1 MVGKTEDACIA
12 DGIEYITRKVL
23 FRANGKALALGS
35 TEGLAKMI
43 LSPSGKIL
51 GCHILGPH
59 ASDLIE
65 EVAVVMQQGGTCADI
80 YQTIHAHP
88 TLCEVV
94 CDVAS
99 E

>member
-12 DGIEYITRKVL
+12 DGIEYITRK
-23 FRANGKALALGS
+23 
-35 TEGLAKMI
+35 EGLAKMI

-65 EVAVVMQQGGTCADI
+65 EVAVVMQQGRTCADI